1 MTDDDEDDESA
12 MEAGL
17 HQSCSRTAR
26 YGSVSESLSESK
38 EAVPGRVVV
47 TTGVM
52 PGTIVVDRETRWI
65 VTSGV

>member
-1 MTDDDEDDESA
+1 MADEADDDESA
-12 MEAGL
+12 MEAGF
-17 HQSCSRTAR
+17 HQSCSWTAR

-38 EAVPGRVVV
+38 VAVPGRVVV